1 MLYNKCYI
9 TGRYSMAPKVKVTKE
24 MIIDAAFEIVRNQ
37 GAEYIN
43 ARSVSKE
50 LGCSTQ
56 PVMYHFKT
64 MEELKKAVYV
74 RADTYHSEY
83 ITNIRSE
90 NPMKD
95 IGLNYIRFAQ
105 TEKNLFRFLF
115 QTNEFT
121 GKNIS
126 ELIHSEQLQPV
137 IAMLAKGVGVNMEQ
151 AESVFRSMFLIA
163 HGYASMFANNEM
175 TYDEKT
181 IESDLDLVFKGS
193 VQSIKGGS

>member
-1 MLYNKCYI
+1 
-9 TGRYSMAPKVKVTKE
+9 MAPKVKVTKE

-151 AESVFRSMFLIA
+151 AESIFRSMFLIA